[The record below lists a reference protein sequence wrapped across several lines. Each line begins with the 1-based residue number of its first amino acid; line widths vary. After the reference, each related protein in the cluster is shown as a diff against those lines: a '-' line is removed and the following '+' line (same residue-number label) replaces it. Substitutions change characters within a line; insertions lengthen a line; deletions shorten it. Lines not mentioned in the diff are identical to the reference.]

1 MIQINE
7 RSLLPLYEQIV
18 QQMKELIA
26 KGVLQEG
33 DKIPSVRE
41 LSAQLLVNPN
51 TVAKSFQELE
61 RQGIIVTHRGK
72 GTFVAKRAAAPG
84 MERERIEQLQAELR
98 HVVVEARH
106 LGISREQFSAW
117 TEEEWRRFGGEEDV
131 NG

>member
-1 MIQINE
+1 MIQISE
-7 RSLLPLYEQIV
+7 RSLLPIYEQIV

-33 DKIPSVRE
+33 EKIPSVRE

-61 RQGIIVTHRGK
+61 RQGVLVTLRGK

-84 MERERIEQLQAELR
+84 MERERIEHLQTELR
-98 HVVVEARH
+98 SVVVEARH
-106 LGISREQFSAW
+106 LGISREQFVAW
-117 TEEEWRRFGGEEDV
+117 IDEEWKRFGGDEDV